1 MEKTEPIVRFKINTK
16 IVENQDNFEN
26 KLTNMRPT
34 ATNIG
39 ANVPAF
45 LSKLWKMVNDPET
58 DQLISWSPGGHSFII
73 QNEAQ
78 FWYNLLPIY
87 YKHNNMSSFIRQL
100 NMYGFHKISSENG
113 GMDCDKDEIKFF
125 HPFFQQ
131 DQPNLIKHI
140 KRKIASS
147 KSSTTT
153 AEDNKVNSVD
163 EITRVL
169 VDVKQL
175 RGRQES
181 VDNQL
186 LAMKQENAA
195 LWRELALLRQ
205 KHMKQ
210 QQIVNKLIQFLVTIV
225 QPARGGLGGLGVKR
239 RYPLMLNNTRY
250 SKQSKKELSSDG
262 PTIHELDAETALT
275 DSLLL
280 SDESTSSDIRASPA
294 DDKEKMENLSSPQKS
309 VMDTSNKLLDVG
321 DTGNNTDQPPDE
333 PEGFTLPDQLVNSGN
348 ENTSRNESNTVADLF
363 TDTRLPE
370 PVSRNEEF
378 PLPETDL
385 QQVINNK
392 DLLQAA
398 NEYIDLNALNA
409 LDDTKSSKPSMTS
422 NAKDAMFSHPVV
434 ESFQTDKPDT
444 VNQQPFEN
452 EEKKSDIDSKN
463 KLTVA
468 TRSNTNDLSKFKV
481 NSNDVFFSDD
491 LDSHLETTQ
500 DELDS
505 IKDMLFDGYSLDAN
519 ALLGNEVNDRF
530 DGPLQLFN
538 PDENFPVDV
547 PPQLALPEETKEC
560 GEGNYG
566 DPLMSGSELMTYNN
580 TPFLLDF
587 DNLFEDSSDTAA
599 PVAETAQSNDN
610 NQFTLVD
617 TSTDDQITTPITI
630 KKEPSFPTTTKPNST
645 K

>member
-1 MEKTEPIVRFKINTK
+1 MEIKNI
-16 IVENQDNFEN
+16 FEN
-26 KLTNMRPT
+26 NVTNMRPT
-34 ATNIG
+34 ATNIA

-45 LSKLWKMVNDPET
+45 LSKLWKMVNDPDT
-58 DQLISWSPGGHSFII
+58 DHLITWSPGGHSFII

-140 KRKIASS
+140 KRKIASN
-147 KSSTTT
+147 KSSTTSG
-153 AEDNKVNSVD
+153 EENKVNSVD
-163 EITRVL
+163 QITRVL
-169 VDVKQL
+169 VDVKHL

-186 LAMKQENAA
+186 AAMKQENAA

-239 RYPLMLNNTRY
+239 RYPLMLNDARY
-250 SKQSKKELSSDG
+250 SKQSKTELSSDG

-280 SDESTSSDIRASPA
+280 SDEATSSDISISDNKTAVNKVNM
-294 DDKEKMENLSSPQKS
+294 DNLSSANS
-309 VMDTSNKLLDVG
+309 LMNVSNALLDIQVI
-321 DTGNNTDQPPDE
+321 DNTDPPTDE
-333 PEGFTLPDQLVNSGN
+333 PEELTVPDQLVN
-348 ENTSRNESNTVADLF
+348 NTNLNTPRNKNHSVTDLF
-363 TDTRLPE
+363 IDTRLNE
-370 PVSRNEEF
+370 PVSSNEEF
-378 PLPETDL
+378 NLPETDL
-385 QQVINNK
+385 GQVIGNK
-392 DLLQAA
+392 DVLEAA
-398 NEYIDLNALNA
+398 NEYMDLNTVKCSVF
-409 LDDTKSSKPSMTS
+409 DDTKSSKSSVNP
-422 NAKDAMFSHPVV
+422 NIKDAMFSHPDT
-434 ESFQTDKPDT
+434 ESFQTDKPNT
-444 VNQQPFEN
+444 VNELFVN
-452 EEKKSDIDSKN
+452 EDKKSDSVNKN
-463 KLTVA
+463 NLTVA
-468 TRSNTNDLSKFKV
+468 TRSNMTDMGKFKV
-481 NSNDVFFSDD
+481 NSADVFFSDD
-491 LDSHLETTQ
+491 LDTHLETTQ

-505 IKDMLFDGYSLDAN
+505 IKEMLFDGYSLDAN
-519 ALLGNEVNDRF
+519 ALLGNEVNYRF

-547 PPQLALPEETKEC
+547 PPQLAIPEENKESE
-560 GEGNYG
+560 EGNYG

-580 TPFLLDF
+580 TPFMLDF
-587 DNLFEDSSDTAA
+587 ENLFEDSSDTA
-599 PVAETAQSNDN
+599 VQSTDI
-610 NQFTLVD
+610 NQFTLAD
-617 TSTDDQITTPITI
+617 TSIDDQITTPVSI
-630 KKEPSFPTTTKPNST
+630 KKEPSFPATKRNNP